1 MIEIYTDGS
10 SRGNP
15 GQGGYGVAALKNN
28 KIDLIAS
35 KQFENVTNN
44 QMELK
49 ALIQAMEWCYSNYA
63 LEDVVI
69 IYSDSAYCVNM
80 VNSWIWTWCN
90 NGWKNSKK
98 QTVENYELVRKIYDL
113 LQPQFPL
120 TKNFEIKK
128 VSGHNG
134 IVGNEIADALA
145 TQNQTKFKKII
156 SEKGIEVLSELNFDF

>member
-15 GQGGYGVAALKNN
+15 GQGGYGVAAFKDN

-49 ALIQAMEWCYSNYA
+49 ALIQAMEWCYSNYI
-63 LEDVVI
+63 LEDVI

-98 QTVENYELVRKIYDL
+98 QIVENYELVRNIYDL

-145 TQNQTKFKKII
+145 TQNQAKFKKII